1 MGTLLLPAG
10 FCSFWTVSF
19 GHAAHKIAA
28 NDNGHLYGVI
38 ESNFANSLFEFVQS
52 LPLSSIMGPLT
63 VFILVGF
70 FVTSLDS
77 GSLVIA
83 IISSKGNQNPPIWQ
97 RIFWALM
104 EGALAAILLLA
115 GGLQALQAGS
125 LLSAIPF
132 GIIMLILAWSL
143 IATFIKVTKRP
154 QQVSKVLEREKAQV
168 ELT

>member
-1 MGTLLLPAG
+1 
-10 FCSFWTVSF
+10 
-19 GHAAHKIAA
+19 
-28 NDNGHLYGVI
+28 
-38 ESNFANSLFEFVQS
+38 
-52 LPLSSIMGPLT
+52 
-63 VFILVGF
+63 
-70 FVTSLDS
+70 
-77 GSLVIA
+77 
-83 IISSKGNQNPPIWQ
+83 
-97 RIFWALM
+97 IFWALM